1 LLESDN
7 IVIEEQQQQPQQYQY
22 DSSLLSHEVK
32 HDDDDTHIDID
43 NNNNNIFSDNNKIK
57 HDAFNMPPSSY
68 TNSYSS
74 LATAFNCNDS
84 YPIKQL
90 FDAACTPIAVC
101 KITNFAIATP
111 FIAKAWAQRLAA
123 TRYPNPAAAVTLVK
137 CLRIGVDLGFH
148 GDRHRIQ
155 IGRNLQSAD
164 EHPTAIDKN
173 IADELQIGRRKGP
186 FSHTPFDSFYSNPLG
201 VVFKKGKPKP
211 RVIHHLSWPRSNEN
225 STSVNASITDFA
237 VKLDAFDKALV
248 SVRELGK
255 GCLMSKIDI
264 ESAYRCIPVRPDD
277 WPLLGL
283 QWQNQFYFD
292 IVMQFGI
299 TSATAIFEWYSSAAQ
314 YIAQHSCAQK
324 HLVHYV
330 DDFILF
336 NQGLSSAKLA
346 LESVLKLFAE
356 LGIPIS
362 MNKLE
367 GPSTSMVFLGILFD
381 SDTMT
386 IRLDDEKLACIHD
399 ELLLWS
405 ERMTASKEQL
415 QSIIGV
421 LSFAAKVVAP
431 GRTFLRRMID
441 HMKTLPSNATQHPL
455 SKTFHLDLQ
464 WWRRFLSKWNGI
476 SIIPDTQWTQADAL
490 HIYTDACVAGYGA
503 VFESHWFSC
512 TWTVE
517 EEQQA
522 KRDKRDSMPFKE
534 LYALAKTA
542 ATWGSHWSG
551 RKILFH
557 TDCQP
562 NVDAWRKGDSRKPQI
577 SHLIRTLMFIAATH
591 HFNMNLVHIAGVD
604 NVCADLLSRGQVQL
618 FLECPGQHDPSPTIP
633 LPLPIQ
639 TW

>member
-1 LLESDN
+1 
-7 IVIEEQQQQPQQYQY
+7 
-22 DSSLLSHEVK
+22 
-32 HDDDDTHIDID
+32 
-43 NNNNNIFSDNNKIK
+43 
-57 HDAFNMPPSSY
+57 MPPSSY

-74 LATAFNCNDS
+74 LPTLFNCNDAN

-90 FDAACTPIAVC
+90 FDAANTAIAVC
-101 KITNFAIATP
+101 PITNFAIATP
-111 FIAKAWAQRLAA
+111 FNALAWAQRLAA

-137 CLRIGVDLGFH
+137 CLRLGVDLGFY
-148 GDRHRIQ
+148 GNRDVVQ
-155 IGRNLQSAD
+155 IGPNLQSAA
-164 EHPTAIDKN
+164 EHPEAIDKN
-173 IADELQIGRRKGP
+173 IADELLIGRRKGP
-186 FSHTPFDSFYSNPLG
+186 FTLTPFNNFYSNPLG
-201 VVFKKGKPKP
+201 VVFKKGKSKA
-211 RVIHHLSWPRSNEN
+211 RVIHHLSWPRSIE
-225 STSVNASITDFA
+225 SPSVNASITEFI
-237 VKLDAFDKALV
+237 VRLDAFDKALV
-248 SVRELGK
+248 AVRELGK

-264 ESAYRCIPVRPDD
+264 ESAYRCIPVRPAD

-283 QWQNQFYFD
+283 QWQDQYYFD

-299 TSATAIFEWYSSAAQ
+299 TSATAIFEWYSSAAE
-314 YIAQHSCAQK
+314 YMVQHTCALK
-324 HLVHYV
+324 HLIHYV
-330 DDFILF
+330 DDFMTF

-346 LESVLKLFAE
+346 LDSVLKLFAE

-367 GPSTSMVFLGILFD
+367 GPATSMIFLGILFD
-381 SDTMT
+381 SDSMT
-386 IRLDDEKLACIHD
+386 IRLDDDKLSCIHQ

-405 ERMTASKEQL
+405 DRSTASKEQL

-441 HMKTLPSNATQHPL
+441 HMKTLPFNTASTTQHPL
-455 SKTFHLDLQ
+455 SKSFHLDVQ
-464 WWRRFLSKWNGI
+464 WWRRFLSQWNGV
-476 SIIPDTQWTQADAL
+476 SIIPDTQWTNAEVL
-490 HIYTDACVAGYGA
+490 SIYTDACVAGYGA
-503 VFESHWFSC
+503 MFGSHWFSC

-534 LYALAKTA
+534 LYALTKAA
-542 ATWGSHWSG
+542 ATWGSQWSG

-562 NVDAWRKGDSRKPQI
+562 NVDAWRKGDSRKTQI
-577 SHLIRTLMFIAATH
+577 SHLIRTLLFIAATH
-591 HFNMNLVHIAGVD
+591 HFNMNLVHISGVN

-618 FLECPGQHDPSPTIP
+618 FLESPGQHDLSPTIP

>member
-1 LLESDN
+1 MESAA
-7 IVIEEQQQQPQQYQY
+7 EQP
-22 DSSLLSHEVK
+22 D
-32 HDDDDTHIDID
+32 
-43 NNNNNIFSDNNKIK
+43 
-57 HDAFNMPPSSY
+57 
-68 TNSYSS
+68 
-74 LATAFNCNDS
+74 
-84 YPIKQL
+84 
-90 FDAACTPIAVC
+90 
-101 KITNFAIATP
+101 
-111 FIAKAWAQRLAA
+111 
-123 TRYPNPAAAVTLVK
+123 
-137 CLRIGVDLGFH
+137 
-148 GDRHRIQ
+148 
-155 IGRNLQSAD
+155 
-164 EHPTAIDKN
+164 AIDKN
-173 IADELQIGRRKGP
+173 IADELAIGRRKGP
-186 FSHTPFDSFYSNPLG
+186 YTNTPFNNFYSNPLG
-201 VVFKKGKPKP
+201 VVFKKGKSKP
-211 RVIHHLSWPRSNEN
+211 RVIHHLSWPRSAAN
-225 STSVNASITDFA
+225 SSVNASIFDFD

-248 SVRELGK
+248 AVREIGK

-264 ESAYRCIPVRPDD
+264 ESAYRCIPVRPAD

-283 QWQNQFYFD
+283 QWRDQYYFD

-299 TSATAIFEWYSSAAQ
+299 TSATAIFEWYSSAAE
-314 YIAQHSCAQK
+314 YIAQHTCALK

-330 DDFILF
+330 DDFMLL
-336 NQGLSSAKLA
+336 NHGLSAAKLA

-367 GPSTSMVFLGILFD
+367 GPSTSMIFLGILFD
-381 SDTMT
+381 SDSMT
-386 IRLDDEKLACIHD
+386 IRLDDEKLSAIHT

-405 ERMTASKEQL
+405 DRSTASKEQL
-415 QSIIGV
+415 QSIVGV

-441 HMKTLPSNATQHPL
+441 HSKTLPSNTASTTQYPL
-455 SKTFHLDLQ
+455 SKSFHLDLQ
-464 WWRRFLSKWNGI
+464 WWRRFLTQWNGV
-476 SIIPDTQWTQADAL
+476 SIIPDTQWTPAETL

-503 VFESHWFSC
+503 VFGSHWFSC

-534 LYALAKTA
+534 LYALTLA
-542 ATWGSHWSG
+542 ATTWGSQWSG

-577 SHLIRTLMFIAATH
+577 SHLIRTLLFIAATH
-591 HFNMNLVHIAGVD
+591 NFNMNLIHISGVN

-618 FLECPGQHDPSPTIP
+618 FLESPGQHDLSPTIP